1 RPGPPHAALCLHDAL
16 PASLA
21 SFGIPGGV
29 ALLLVYL
36 VPAWTFARRLSFENC
51 AAVRTAAAMGLAV
64 CLGFL
69 IFGIA
74 ETMFRGMRTA
84 SFYAL
89 CVAVFLTLSRPKPQ
103 PIGLQRSDM

>member
-1 RPGPPHAALCLHDAL
+1 MAEGWGEPHNDVMVA
-16 PASLA
+16 LA

-36 VPAWTFARRLSFENC
+36 VPAWTFARRLSFQNS

-89 CVAVFLTLSRPKPQ
+89 CVALFMSLSNSDKPASNH
-103 PIGLQRSDM
+103 G